1 MDWIYVIIIG
11 YLWGTLISHWGA
23 SILLHRYYCHKQFQV
38 PVWFEIIGLSML
50 MIAVIRSP
58 IGWIASH
65 RMHHAH
71 SDTEKDPHSWKH
83 IGWWKVLTTTWD
95 IPRIPTKY
103 AKDLY
108 ENPRLVFCHK
118 HWFKIVV
125 LVWIVSLIISPKFF
139 VAFAL
144 MPFIHAKIGFGLL
157 NTIGHKHDGGSN
169 VAWLNLLIAGEG
181 YHKEHH
187 KNFRKIRLHKYDS
200 GGWIAQQL
208 LKIGVFKPV

>member
-1 MDWIYVIIIG
+1 MDWITVIIIG

-23 SILLHRYYCHKQFQV
+23 SILLHRHYCHNQFKV
-38 PVWFEIIGLSML
+38 PGWFETIGLGML

-65 RMHHAH
+65 RMHHYH

-83 IGWWKVLTTTWD
+83 VGWWKVLTTTWD
-95 IPRIPTKY
+95 VPRIPIKY

-108 ENPRLVFCHK
+108 ENPKVVFCHN

-125 LVWIVSLIISPKFF
+125 VVWIICLIISPKLF

-144 MPFIHAKIGFGLL
+144 IPFIHAKIGFGLL
-157 NTIGHKHDGGSN
+157 NTIGHKEDGGSN
-169 VAWLNLLIAGEG
+169 VWWLNFLIAGEG

-187 KNFRKIRLHKYDS
+187 KNFRKIRLHKYDT
-200 GGWIAQQL
+200 GGWMSEKL
-208 LKIGVFKPV
+208 LKYGIFKK

>member
-11 YLWGTLISHWGA
+11 YFWGTIISHWGA
-23 SILLHRYYCHKQFQV
+23 SILLHRYYCHKQFKV
-38 PVWFEIIGLSML
+38 PVWFEVIGLGLL

-65 RMHHAH
+65 RMHHVH

-83 IGWWKVLTTTWD
+83 KGWWKVFTTTWD
-95 IPRIPTKY
+95 IPRIPIKY

-108 ENPRLVFCHK
+108 ENPRLVFCHN
-118 HWFKIVV
+118 HWLKIVV
-125 LVWIVSLIISPKFF
+125 AVWIVSLLIGPKFF

-144 MPFIHAKIGFGLL
+144 MPFIHAKLGFGLL
-157 NTIGHKHDGGSN
+157 NTVGHTDEGGSN
-169 VAWLNLLIAGEG
+169 VPWLNLLIAGEG

-187 KNFRKIRLHKYDS
+187 KNFRKIRLHKYDTS
-200 GGWIAQQL
+200 GWITQQL
-208 LKIGVFKPV
+208 IRMGVFKST

>member
-23 SILLHRYYCHKQFQV
+23 SILLHRYYCHKQFKA
-38 PVWFEIIGLSML
+38 PVWFETIGLAML

-65 RMHHAH
+65 RMHHQY
-71 SDTEKDPHSWKH
+71 SDTERDPHSWKH
-83 IGWWKVLTTTWD
+83 VGWWKVLLTTWD
-95 IPRIPTKY
+95 IPRIPIKY

-108 ENPRLVFCHK
+108 ENPRLVFCHN

-125 LVWIVSLIISPKFF
+125 IVWIISLAISFKFF

-144 MPFIHAKIGFGLL
+144 MPFIHAKLGFGLL
-157 NTIGHKHDGGSN
+157 NTVGHNDEGGTN
-169 VAWLNLLIAGEG
+169 VWWLNLLIAGEG
-181 YHKEHH
+181 YHREHH
-187 KNFRKIRLHKYDS
+187 KNFRKIRLHKYDT
-200 GGWIAQQL
+200 GGWVTERL
-208 LKIGVFKPV
+208 LQYGIFQKV

>member
-1 MDWIYVIIIG
+1 MDWIYVVIVG

-23 SILLHRYYCHKQFQV
+23 SILLHRYYCHKQFRV
-38 PVWFEIIGLSML
+38 PVWFETIGLAML

-65 RMHHAH
+65 RMHHAY

-83 IGWWKVLTTTWD
+83 VGWWKVLTTTWD
-95 IPRIPTKY
+95 IPRIPTKF

-108 ENPRLVFCHK
+108 KNPRLVFCHN
-118 HWFKIVV
+118 HWFKIVM
-125 LVWIVSLIISPKFF
+125 LVWVVSLLIGFKFF

-144 MPFIHAKIGFGLL
+144 VPFIHAKLGFGLL
-157 NTIGHKHDGGSN
+157 NTKGHDDEGGTN
-169 VAWLNLLIAGEG
+169 MPLLNLLIAGEG

-187 KNFRKIRLHKYDS
+187 DNFKKIRLHKYDTS
-200 GGWIAQQL
+200 GFVVQQL
-208 LKIGVFKPV
+208 IKIGVFKPA